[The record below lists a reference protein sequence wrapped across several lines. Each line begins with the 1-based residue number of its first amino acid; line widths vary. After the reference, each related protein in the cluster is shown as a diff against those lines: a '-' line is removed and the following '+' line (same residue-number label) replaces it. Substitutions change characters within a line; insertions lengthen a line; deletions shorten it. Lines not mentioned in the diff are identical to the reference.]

1 MKKLLAL
8 LLLIPSLSWGNPLY
22 ELLDK
27 KYEIIDT
34 HKVDNRVL
42 YILYNK
48 KEEHRLFHCVT
59 WENGPIVWCKPV
71 REVK

>member
-1 MKKLLAL
+1 MKILLAL

-34 HKVDNRVL
+34 HMADNKIL

-48 KEEHRLFHCVT
+48 KEEHKLFHCMT
-59 WENGPIVWCKPV
+59 WEGGAVIWCNPV
-71 REVK
+71 RVVK